1 MIYGA
6 AGSQLIQGPAGSRL
20 IQGAAGSQGSGGL
33 VGSALM
39 TPKAKTKSDNPLRMA
54 GQRLIGALTKGPV
67 IRGIGTA
74 MRGGSL
80 ADIAL
85 NAGSMY
91 TAVPNAL
98 SHIFT
103 GQGMADNFQDGM
115 STVNR
120 LNRESGYEGDSLRF
134 PPMPY

>member
-1 MIYGA
+1 MIQGVA
-6 AGSQLIQGPAGSRL
+6 TSQLNMR
-20 IQGAAGSQGSGGL
+20 
-33 VGSALM
+33 
-39 TPKAKTKSDNPLRMA
+39 PKADPVRMA
-54 GQRLIGALTKGPV
+54 GQKLLDLLTKGPV
-67 IRGIGTA
+67 VRGAATA
-74 MRGGSL
+74 MRGGSP

-91 TAVPNAL
+91 SAIPNAL
-98 SHIFT
+98 SQIFT
-103 GQGMADNFQDGM
+103 GQGIADNFQDGM

>member
-1 MIYGA
+1 
-6 AGSQLIQGPAGSRL
+6 
-20 IQGAAGSQGSGGL
+20 
-33 VGSALM
+33 M

-54 GQRLIGALTKGPV
+54 GERLIGALMKGPV
-67 IRGIGTA
+67 VRGAATA
-74 MRGGSL
+74 MRGGSP

-91 TAVPNAL
+91 SAIPNAL
-98 SHIFT
+98 SQIFT

-115 STVNR
+115 SAVNR

>member
-6 AGSQLIQGPAGSRL
+6 AGSQLV
-20 IQGAAGSQGSGGL
+20 QGAAGPLGSGGP
-33 VGSALM
+33 VGSTLM
-39 TPKAKTKSDNPLRMA
+39 TPRAKTKSDNPLRMA
-54 GQRLIGALTKGPV
+54 GERLIGALMKGPV
-67 IRGIGTA
+67 IRGVGTA
-74 MRGGSL
+74 MKGGSP

-91 TAVPNAL
+91 SAIPNAL
-98 SHIFT
+98 SQIFT
-103 GQGMADNFQDGM
+103 GQGIADNFQDGM